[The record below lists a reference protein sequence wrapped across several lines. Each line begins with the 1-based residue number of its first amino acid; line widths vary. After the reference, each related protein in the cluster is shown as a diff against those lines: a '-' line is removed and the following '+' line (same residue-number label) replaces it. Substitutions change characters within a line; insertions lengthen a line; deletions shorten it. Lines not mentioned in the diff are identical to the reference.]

1 MPIVK
6 AAVAYDNPDTGETLV
21 LHILLNQKQ
30 MRMNGL
36 IMEDVLKC
44 LSHSSS
50 HSIIIKEENVEI
62 LLQLKGIIFY
72 FKERTPTI

>member
-1 MPIVK
+1 
-6 AAVAYDNPDTGETLV
+6 
-21 LHILLNQKQ
+21 
-30 MRMNGL
+30 MNGL
-36 IMEDVLKC
+36 IMDDVLKW

>member
-1 MPIVK
+1 
-6 AAVAYDNPDTGETLV
+6 
-21 LHILLNQKQ
+21 